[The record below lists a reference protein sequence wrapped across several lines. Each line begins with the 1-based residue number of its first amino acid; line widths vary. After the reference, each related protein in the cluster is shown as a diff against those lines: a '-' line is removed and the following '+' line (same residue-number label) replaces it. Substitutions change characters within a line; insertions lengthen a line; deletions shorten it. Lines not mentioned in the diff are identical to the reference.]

1 MDTTSVIISVTTIVL
16 SLLVLGI
23 VFTVMRCLNKEVD
36 KTNR

>member
-16 SLLVLGI
+16 SLLALGTI
-23 VFTVMRCLNKEVD
+23 FAVMYCLNGEVD